1 MVSERNFETWNL
13 KKSVF
18 PMLIAGPCSAE
29 SENQIMETASQLKKL
44 QINYFRAGIWKPR
57 TRPSS
62 FEGVGS
68 KGLPWLKKVQKELK
82 LKVITEVANAK
93 HIEEILKYNID
104 AIWIGARTSAN
115 PFAIQEIADALKGID
130 IPVFIKNPVNPDTE
144 LWIGAVE
151 RIRNAGIT
159 KIAAI
164 HRGFSVF
171 NKTNYRNAPQ
181 WQIPIELRQKMPN
194 IPIICDPSHICG
206 KTETLYEISQ
216 KALDLN
222 FDGLIIET
230 HHNPPKAW
238 SDSQQQIT
246 PNELEILIQKLVV
259 RTQNTENDEINIF
272 LEDLRQKIDFLDEEL
287 LQILAQRMKLIEI
300 IGKYKKKYGITVL
313 QSERWRDI
321 LKKTTDSGII
331 KNLSQEFVT
340 NLFKAIHQ
348 ESINKQT
355 QIMNVD

>member
-1 MVSERNFETWNL
+1 MLSKENAKAWNL
-13 KKSVF
+13 KKTLS
-18 PMLIAGPCSAE
+18 PMIIAGPCSAE
-29 SENQIMETASQLKKL
+29 SEQQLMTTALQLKKL
-44 QINYFRAGIWKPR
+44 QIDYFRAGIWKPR

-68 KGLPWLKKVQKELK
+68 KGLPWLGKVQKDLK
-82 LKVITEVANAK
+82 IKVMTEVANAK

-104 AIWIGARTSAN
+104 AVWIGARTSAN
-115 PFAIQEIADALKGID
+115 PFAIQEIADALKGLD
-130 IPVFIKNPVNPDTE
+130 IPVFVKNPINPDTE
-144 LWIGAVE
+144 LWIGAIE
-151 RIRNAGIT
+151 RIKNGGIT

-171 NKTNYRNAPQ
+171 NKNNYRNAPQ
-181 WQIPIELRQKMPN
+181 WQVPIELRQKMPDV
-194 IPIICDPSHICG
+194 PIICDPSHICG

-230 HHNPPKAW
+230 HHNPPKAL
-238 SDSQQQIT
+238 SDAQQQIR
-246 PNELEILIQKLVV
+246 PDELEILINKLVV
-259 RTQNTENDEINIF
+259 RRQSTENNEINFF

-287 LQILAQRMKLIEI
+287 LQIVAQRMKLAES
-300 IGKYKKKYGITVL
+300 IGIYKKKYGITIL
-313 QSERWRDI
+313 QSERWRHI
-321 LKKTTDSGII
+321 LQKTIDSGTL
-331 KNLSQEFVT
+331 KNLSEEFIG

-355 QIMNVD
+355 QIMNTD